1 MLVRTLLL
9 LAAAGSLAG
18 CGFREGDL
26 SADNSRKTTI
36 ILDPNDPCLIHVA
49 SDGTVWDTEFAFSAR
64 IEGCKKPEKK
74 EPEKKEPEKKEP
86 EPTPEPEPVA
96 PE

>member
-1 MLVRTLLL
+1 MMIRALLLL
-9 LAAAGSLAG
+9 LAVGSLGG

-49 SDGTVWDTEFAFSAR
+49 SDGTVWDTEFMFTAR
-64 IEGCKKPEKK
+64 IEGCKAPE
-74 EPEKKEPEKKEP
+74 KEP
-86 EPTPEPEPVA
+86 EPTPVPEERVPGEKD
-96 PE
+96 PG